1 MFDIIKFIK
10 DWETLLSGILSG
22 AIAGILTYLGVML
35 TLKKQAKSEY
45 PKKLVTIDEMIDTV
59 HKFRWRLIDFE
70 LFLIKI
76 KDSKENYELESIVNN
91 FYLDSNFNSDELLS
105 KAAFVDKE
113 TYQIVLRYG
122 KFTPNETKLFG
133 NGVVWKGKFDID
145 HVINSCRGYQDELLV
160 LMDELGVRA
169 QYYLD
174 RI

>member
-70 LFLIKI
+70 LFLRFCCKVE
-76 KDSKENYELESIVNN
+76 K
-91 FYLDSNFNSDELLS
+91 
-105 KAAFVDKE
+105 
-113 TYQIVLRYG
+113 
-122 KFTPNETKLFG
+122 
-133 NGVVWKGKFDID
+133 
-145 HVINSCRGYQDELLV
+145 
-160 LMDELGVRA
+160 
-169 QYYLD
+169 
-174 RI
+174 